1 MPTYAMK
8 SVSMRETSRGVSFVG
23 TLHKN
28 GKRIAT
34 VENDGSGAETCVYWD
49 AVRDLRAEEERV
61 FLSWY
66 EAHRS
71 GHWSEDFPPHL
82 GLAVEM
88 LLDWHDFDGMSKQR
102 FLLRNPADSEC
113 IQTAEVPP
121 ELRNDVARGLAER
134 YAAFEVWDSTSHRW
148 NPVSTLVD
156 AAV

>member
-88 LLDWHDFDGMSKQR
+88 LLDWLDDW
-102 FLLRNPADSEC
+102 LEAL
-113 IQTAEVPP
+113 
-121 ELRNDVARGLAER
+121 
-134 YAAFEVWDSTSHRW
+134 
-148 NPVSTLVD
+148 
-156 AAV
+156 